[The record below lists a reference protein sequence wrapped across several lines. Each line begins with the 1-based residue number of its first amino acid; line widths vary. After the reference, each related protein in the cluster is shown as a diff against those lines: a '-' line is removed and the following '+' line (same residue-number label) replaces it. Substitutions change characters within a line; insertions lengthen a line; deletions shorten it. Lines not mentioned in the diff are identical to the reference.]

1 MTIEDA
7 DPEIVVVKAEEVQP
21 TSYQQTTATAAS
33 SLPAQKERVGFDILC
48 CGDDVKSGIRIKP
61 GRTHFAIKLCGNTSI
76 ILPETPLPGSHYKFA
91 AINLCG
97 SLLVRCPQNTNVVL
111 RRISLCGNRSMDT
124 DDDNVDC
131 ATSGTTVTLT
141 VIQLCGDV
149 LIKHHGRDS
158 YFEGEE

>member
-21 TSYQQTTATAAS
+21 SSYQQTTATA
-33 SLPAQKERVGFDILC
+33 PPQKERVGFDILC
-48 CGDDVKSGIRIKP
+48 CGDDVRSGIRIKP
-61 GRTHFAIKLCGNTSI
+61 GRNHFAIKLCGNTNI
-76 ILPETPLPGSHYKFA
+76 TLPENPPPGSHYKF
-91 AINLCG
+91 ISVNLCG

-124 DDDNVDC
+124 DDEHDDST
-131 ATSGTTVTLT
+131 ATKVTLT

-149 LIKHHGRDS
+149 LIKQHGRDS
-158 YFEGEE
+158 YFEDEE